1 VDREEAMVGSP
12 TVLVLSPSTQG
23 YYFGEV
29 LGGVDNVVARRGG
42 RLIVVQTLELGARS
56 DEIGEPCDFSLPVGW
71 DLADAAISVT
81 TAVQDSYLSAL
92 HEAGVPVVTVSAR
105 RGAAPVTRTLPDN
118 AGGAAAAVEHLL
130 RHGHR
135 RIGFAGNLRQA
146 DIHARYRAV
155 VDALAAHGISA
166 DPRDLYRLPENGEEG
181 GDQAAAAFLASSQR
195 PTAVIL
201 GTDRNAVGFLR
212 TVREAGVET
221 PAEVAVIGFDDIE
234 AASFADPPLTTVRQS
249 FHELGALAA
258 RLALSRADGH
268 PVDTTDHLV
277 RAQLVVRESCGCP
290 PRTAGRPQG
299 AVARAVDR
307 ASEQAVLIEDI
318 LAMSPRHSRAAVAG
332 HASRLTELLAVAI
345 NGATPERATAIGEAV
360 ALLKGLHL
368 PPGVLRS
375 AGRLLEEQVVRD
387 APAEASAGMI
397 RALARLESATFVAD
411 TAASERDFQEQFSVD
426 TSMLGATA
434 GDPRTLG
441 WLAGTHIPAGV
452 LATWENGV
460 EGGRLEI
467 VGVHD
472 PSASLGGLERT
483 LTMQQFP
490 PRELIHLARATE
502 RQMCVIVPVRTPNRH
517 WGFFALIAQIETVSA
532 RDAHH
537 HWATLLGAALDQ
549 RDLQE
554 GLHSSEQRYAAV
566 VRATD
571 DGMWEWHRVDRELY
585 LSDRCRELLGLDHAA
600 TPASALAKVDP
611 DDQERLRAALAEA
624 SSVRDRTVEVSF
636 RIHRDGADRWLLL
649 RGIGL
654 AQGDGP
660 VDRLVGSISDIDKAK
675 RLEEQLREAALFD
688 PTTGLPNRR
697 LFLEQLDVAVRQH
710 QRDPSDTFAV
720 LFLDLDGFKLVNDSL
735 GHFHGDEMLRVIGR
749 RLRHEL
755 RGVDTAARFG
765 GDEFAVLLHDS
776 STAALAGVADRLKQH
791 IAATMDLGGEEVA
804 VTASI
809 GIATSDTP
817 HTDAEDVLRQADIAM
832 YHAKTTERG
841 STALFDETMNIT
853 VTDRLRLRGQLRTAL
868 AERQFQVHYQPIVA
882 LDGPPAHR
890 FEALV
895 RWLHPERGPL
905 LPFAFLGALEDGPG
919 IVELGA
925 WILDTVCAQ
934 LAEWRSEHG
943 RWASVAVNI
952 SHREFWS
959 AGFAGT
965 VEAALHR
972 HGVPPECLALE
983 ITETIVMTEVD
994 AAREIMDRLHAVGVR
1009 LHVDDFGTGQS
1020 SLHALRTF
1028 PVDALKIDGSFTS
1041 EIMDDP
1047 QTAQLVAV
1055 IVQMGRALRLEVI
1068 AECVETDAQAG
1079 MLRSMGCGLAQG
1091 WFYSKAVPAEQAWS
1105 ALLATAT
1112 PRIP

>member
-1 VDREEAMVGSP
+1 MEDPAI
-12 TVLVLSPSTQG
+12 LVLSPSTQG
-23 YYFGEV
+23 YYFGE
-29 LGGVDNVVARRGG
+29 LLSGVDNVVARRGG
-42 RLIVVQTLELGARS
+42 HLIVVQTLELGARS
-56 DEIGEPCDFSLPVGW
+56 DEIGEPCDFALPVGW

-81 TAVQDSYLSAL
+81 TAVQDSYLTAL

-105 RGAAPVTRTLPDN
+105 PGTAPVTRALPDN

-130 RHGHR
+130 GHGHR
-135 RIGFAGNLRQA
+135 HIGFAGNLRQA
-146 DIHARYRAV
+146 DIQARYQGV
-155 VDALAAHGISA
+155 VDALAAHGLA
-166 DPRDLYRLPENGEEG
+166 VDPRDLYQLPENGEVG
-181 GDQAAAAFLASSQR
+181 GDLAAAAFLAAQQR
-195 PTAVIL
+195 PTAIVL
-201 GTDRNAVGFLR
+201 GTDRNAIGFLR

-234 AASFADPPLTTVRQS
+234 AASFTDPPLTSVRQS

-258 RLALSRADGH
+258 RLALSRGDGH

-277 RAQLVVRESCGCP
+277 RAQLMIRESCGCP
-290 PRTAGRPQG
+290 
-299 AVARAVDR
+299 ARAPHAGSGRQQTAPPVAGTGD
-307 ASEQAVLIEDI
+307 QAILIEDV
-318 LAMSPRHSRAAVAG
+318 LAMSPRHSRDAATRYA
-332 HASRLTELLAVAI
+332 ARIAELLAVAVS
-345 NGATPERATAIGEAV
+345 GTAPVRATAIGEIV
-360 ALLKGLHL
+360 ALLRGLHL
-368 PPGVLRS
+368 PPGLLRS
-375 AGRLLEEQVVRD
+375 AGRLLEEQVARQ
-387 APAEASAGMI
+387 APAEASAELI

-411 TAASERDFQEQFSVD
+411 SAASERDFQEQFSVD

-434 GDPRTLG
+434 GDPRTLD
-441 WLAGTHIPAGV
+441 WLAGTHIRAAV

-460 EGGRLEI
+460 EGGLLEI

-472 PSASLGGLERT
+472 PSASLGGLART
-483 LTMQQFP
+483 LTTQQFP
-490 PRELIHLARATE
+490 PRELIDLTRASE
-502 RQMCVIVPVRTPNRH
+502 GQMCVIVPVRTPTRH
-517 WGFFALIAQIETVSA
+517 WGFFALIAQVETTSA
-532 RDAHH
+532 RETHH

-549 RDLQE
+549 QDLQDV
-554 GLHSSEQRYAAV
+554 LHSSEQRYAAV

-585 LSDRCRELLGLDHAA
+585 MSDRCREMLGLDQAA
-600 TPASALAKVDP
+600 TPAAVLAGIDAE
-611 DDQERLRAALAEA
+611 DQARLREAIAEA
-624 SSVRDRTVEVSF
+624 RSVRDRTVELSF
-636 RIHRDGADRWLLL
+636 RIRRDGVERWLLL

-660 VDRLVGSISDIDKAK
+660 VDRLVGSISDIDKSK

-697 LFLEQLDVAVRQH
+697 LFLEQLEVAVGQH
-710 QRDPSDTFAV
+710 QRNPSDTFAV

-735 GHFHGDEMLRVIGR
+735 GHLLGDEMLRVIGR

-776 STAALAGVADRLKQH
+776 STAALAGVADRLQRH
-791 IAATMDLGGEEVA
+791 IAAAMDLGGEEVA

-817 HTDAEDVLRQADIAM
+817 HDDAEDVLRQADIAM

-841 STALFDETMNIT
+841 STAVFDETMNT
-853 VTDRLRLRGQLRTAL
+853 AVTDRLRLRGQLRTAL
-868 AERQFQVHYQPIVA
+868 AEHQFTVHYQPIVA
-882 LDGPPAHR
+882 LDGTAADR

-895 RWLHPERGPL
+895 RWDHPERGLL
-905 LPFAFLGALEDGPG
+905 LPGAFLGALEDGPG
-919 IVELGA
+919 IVELDA
-925 WILDTVCAQ
+925 WVLDTACAQ
-934 LAEWRSEHG
+934 LAEWHAVHG
-943 RWASVAVNI
+943 RWATVAVNI

-959 AGFAGT
+959 AGFAAT

-972 HGVPPECLALE
+972 HGVPATCLALE

-994 AAREIMDRLHAVGVR
+994 AAREIMNRLHAAGLR

-1041 EIMDDP
+1041 ELLDDP

-1055 IVQMGRALRLEVI
+1055 IVQMGRALRLDVI
-1068 AECVETDAQAG
+1068 AECVETDAQAQ

-1091 WFYSKAVPAEQAWS
+1091 WLYSKAVPAEQAWS
-1105 ALLATAT
+1105 ALLTAT
-1112 PRIP
+1112 TPARDR